1 MQYPKGQAGKKN
13 QNITAHRHSNQG
25 KSRPGRRRRKQRSSK
40 KKKTVA
46 WRLKSAAAVDLWPSY
61 AISEEKGRAPVLG
74 CGARAEAREGE
85 ERRESSQ
92 KKKKLKW
99 QQSVVIEVGRRRRPA
114 SRFFKLCFK
123 KKGRDSRFTS
133 ISMLLLLL
141 LLLLLLSEWPV
152 CTTDRDGR
160 RRAT

>member
-1 MQYPKGQAGKKN
+1 MRSLKRKEGRRCWVVVLELKQGRGKK
-13 QNITAHRHSNQG
+13 
-25 KSRPGRRRRKQRSSK
+25 
-40 KKKTVA
+40 
-46 WRLKSAAAVDLWPSY
+46 
-61 AISEEKGRAPVLG
+61 
-74 CGARAEAREGE
+74 GE
-85 ERRESSQ
+85 SPA